1 MTLPGQAVGYKVG
14 QMKILELRE
23 VAKKELGDKFDIKK
37 FRDAVLESAGP
48 LNILEKNVMAYIDNN
63 KS

>member
-37 FRDAVLESAGP
+37 FHDAVLESAGP
-48 LNILEKNVMAYIDNN
+48 LNILEKNVMTYIDNN